1 MLKMYIF
8 QSIYISIQLLLKT
21 NNQVIK
27 VSKPLN
33 ATKPVLLFCKYIQLA
48 ILYLYTLSRTR
59 AKNLI
64 TSEVCANLVATIN
77 GIIFLIS

>member
-1 MLKMYIF
+1 MLK
-8 QSIYISIQLLLKT
+8 S
-21 NNQVIK
+21 
-27 VSKPLN
+27 SK
-33 ATKPVLLFCKYIQLA
+33 ATKPVLLSCKYKQLA
-48 ILYLYTLSRTR
+48 LLKLYTLSRTR